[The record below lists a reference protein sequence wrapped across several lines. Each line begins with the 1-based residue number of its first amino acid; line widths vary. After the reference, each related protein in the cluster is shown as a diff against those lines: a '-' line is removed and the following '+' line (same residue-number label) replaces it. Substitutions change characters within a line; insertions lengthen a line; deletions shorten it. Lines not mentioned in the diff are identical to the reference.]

1 MTKVAYPPQPNANGD
16 RCAGK
21 IAFVLLSLI
30 AVSLVV
36 AAWSLLARRFE
47 RWRVTAPMFLVLAG
61 IAVGFLT
68 RDVLAESLNTEA
80 AQHIAEVIL
89 AVLLFIDATDIR
101 GGLFGSQ
108 PRAAVR
114 VLFIA
119 MPLSLALSVALG
131 LWLLPGLGWAVLL
144 VIACVVVPT
153 DFAPAA
159 SILRDQRV
167 PERVRNVLNVEAG
180 YNDGIVS
187 PVFIFALALAA
198 DGSRAVTPM
207 EALGSAV
214 PQAIKAILVGVAVG
228 AALALLTNAAERR
241 GEMTHQ
247 SKRLILVAAPI
258 LAYGLSLAVHGNGFV
273 SAFVCGIAFN
283 VVRRSEALGAELE
296 LLDDI
301 GFLLS
306 AVMWFVFGASAVLAL
321 SFGVSWAMVLFCL
334 LALTVVRMLPV
345 LVAMIGSRFSWPDRL
360 LVGWLG
366 PRGTTSIVFGLLAFN
381 VLTGDDERAVLL
393 TMVIA
398 VLGSVV
404 VHGVGAPAAARA
416 YRGSQTRLAA

>member
-1 MTKVAYPPQPNANGD
+1 
-16 RCAGK
+16 
-21 IAFVLLSLI
+21 VLLSLI

-241 GEMTHQ
+241 GEMTDQ

>member
-1 MTKVAYPPQPNANGD
+1 
-16 RCAGK
+16 
-21 IAFVLLSLI
+21 VLASVI
-30 AVSLVV
+30 AVALVLV
-36 AAWSLLARRFE
+36 AWSLLARRLE

-61 IAVGFLT
+61 IAVGLCT
-68 RDVLAESLNTEA
+68 QDVLVESLNTDA
-80 AQHIAEVIL
+80 AQRAAEIIL
-89 AVLLFIDATDIR
+89 AVLLFVDATDIR

-153 DFAPAA
+153 DFAPAP
-159 SILRDQRV
+159 SVLRDERV
-167 PERVRNVLNVEAG
+167 PERVRDVLNVEAG

-187 PVFIFALALAA
+187 PVFIFALVLAGDRSHA
-198 DGSRAVTPM
+198 ATPM

-214 PQAIKAILVGVAVG
+214 PQAVKAILVGVAIG
-228 AALALLTNAAERR
+228 AALAVLTNAAERR
-241 GEMTHQ
+241 GEMTDQ
-247 SKRLILVAAPI
+247 SKRLIPVAAPM
-258 LAYGLSLAVHGNGFV
+258 LAYGSSLAVGGNGFV
-273 SAFVCGIAFN
+273 SAFVCGFAFN
-283 VVRRSEALGAELE
+283 YLRRSQAIRAELE

-306 AVMWFVFGASAVLAL
+306 AGMWFVFGATAVLAL
-321 SFGVSWAMVLFCL
+321 TFGVSWGMLLFCL
-334 LALTVVRMLPV
+334 LALTVVRLLPV
-345 LVAMIGSRFSWPDRL
+345 LVAMLGSRFSWAERL

-381 VLTGDDERAVLL
+381 VLAGEDERAVLM

-398 VLGSVV
+398 VLGSVML
-404 VHGVGAPAAARA
+404 HGVGAPAAARA
-416 YRGSQTRLAA
+416 YRRSQTRLAG

>member
-1 MTKVAYPPQPNANGD
+1 MTKVAYPPRPNANGD

-241 GEMTHQ
+241 GEMTDQ

>member
-1 MTKVAYPPQPNANGD
+1 
-16 RCAGK
+16 
-21 IAFVLLSLI
+21 VLLSVI
-30 AVSLVV
+30 AGSVV
-36 AAWSLLARRFE
+36 LAGWALGAGRLE
-47 RWRVTAPMFLVLAG
+47 RWRLTAPMFLVLAG
-61 IAVGFLT
+61 IAVGFT
-68 RDVLAESLNTEA
+68 TQDALADSLNTDA
-80 AQHIAEVIL
+80 AQHVAEIIL
-89 AVLLFIDATDIR
+89 AVLLFVDATDIR
-101 GGLFGSQ
+101 GGLFGSE
-108 PRAAVR
+108 PRAAIR

-119 MPLSLALSVALG
+119 MPVSLALAVVLG
-131 LWLLPGLGWAVLL
+131 LWLLPTSPWAVLL
-144 VIACVVVPT
+144 IIACVVVPT

-159 SILRDQRV
+159 SILRDDRV

-187 PVFIFALALAA
+187 PVFIFGLALAGDRSHA
-198 DGSRAVTPM
+198 ATPM

-214 PQAIKAILVGVAVG
+214 PQAVKAIVMGLAVG

-241 GEMTHQ
+241 GEMTEQ
-247 SKRLILVAAPI
+247 SKRLVLVAAPM
-258 LAYGLSLAVHGNGFV
+258 LAYGLSLGIDGNGFV

-283 VVRRSEALGAELE
+283 YLRRSATIRSELE

-306 AVMWFVFGASAVLAL
+306 AGMWFVFGAAAVLAL
-321 SFGVSWAMVLFCL
+321 TFGVSWSMVLFCV
-334 LALTVVRMLPV
+334 LALTVVRLVPV
-345 LVAMIGSRFSWPDRL
+345 LIAMLGSKFSWSERL

-381 VLTGDDERAVLL
+381 VLTGTAEQAVLM

-404 VHGVGAPAAARA
+404 LHGVGAPAAAHAYGRA
-416 YRGSQTRLAA
+416 QTKLAG